1 MPQPPSPTTTNFLEY
16 EGGWVMF
23 VASETRSVELAAV
36 VLIVPSLFLVLCCL
50 TGLRLGETE
59 PDWELTTPLLLEPR
73 RKKS

>member
-1 MPQPPSPTTTNFLEY
+1 
-16 EGGWVMF
+16 MF